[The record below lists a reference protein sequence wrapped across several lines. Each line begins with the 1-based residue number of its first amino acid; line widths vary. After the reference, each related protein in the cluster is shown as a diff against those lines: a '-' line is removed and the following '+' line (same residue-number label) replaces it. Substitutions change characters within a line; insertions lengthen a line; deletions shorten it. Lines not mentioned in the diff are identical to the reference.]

1 MPRCVCGNARAHVR
15 PPQGTQQGR
24 AGQGTT
30 DAPPLSFARSGAPPQ
45 RSNVHQQEE
54 EEEGIPMVR
63 ENFTFQEHEV
73 PVNAIIK
80 SMEWFELPQVRL

>member
-1 MPRCVCGNARAHVR
+1 
-15 PPQGTQQGR
+15 
-24 AGQGTT
+24 
-30 DAPPLSFARSGAPPQ
+30 
-45 RSNVHQQEE
+45 
-54 EEEGIPMVR
+54 MVR